1 MNRLCPTFRRVG
13 VTYQPASLTF
23 SRGGGGGGGGGSHP
37 LIGNGSNSGDDV
49 GVADF
54 ISAHVSRR

>member
-1 MNRLCPTFRRVG
+1 VG

-23 SRGGGGGGGGGSHP
+23 SRGGGGGGGGGGGSHP